1 MTRSPLLIALL
12 TVACFTGAEAATPA
26 APATLTATAAAAPE
40 VSFDGLQR
48 RESKT
53 FTDLWVRKY
62 FDVRSYTK
70 VIFAPP
76 HIEYRPVMKGDTS
89 GQKAF
94 SLTKRQKDSLNEIV
108 TAAFKEELAKSQH
121 FKLTDEPGLDVLT
134 IRGDLVDV
142 VSFIPPA
149 QNGKGDLL
157 SIPDIGEAN
166 LVMELYD
173 SSSDAIM
180 VRASEHVAAK
190 HTAGAPPTTAAD
202 AVKATAMQ
210 WATILRERLD
220 AAASI
225 PLNP

>member
-1 MTRSPLLIALL
+1 MTRSPLLIVLL
-12 TVACFTGAEAATPA
+12 AAACLTGAEAATPA
-26 APATLTATAAAAPE
+26 APTSMSATATAAPE
-40 VSFDGLQR
+40 VSFDGLTR

-53 FTDLWVRKY
+53 FSDLWVRKY
-62 FDVRSYTK
+62 FDVRSYNK

-76 HIEYRPVMKGDTS
+76 HIEYRPVMKGDAS
-89 GQKAF
+89 ASKA
-94 SLTKRQKDSLNEIV
+94 SPLTKRQKESLNEIV
-108 TAAFKEELAKSQH
+108 TTAFKEELSKSKY

-142 VSFIPPA
+142 VSFVPA
-149 QNGKGDLL
+149 NASGKNDPLTV
-157 SIPDIGEAN
+157 PEVGEAN
-166 LVMELYD
+166 LVLELYD

-180 VRASEHVAAK
+180 VRASEHVVAK
-190 HTAGAPPTTAAD
+190 HEADTKTAAD
-202 AVKATAMQ
+202 AVKATATQ

>member
-12 TVACFTGAEAATPA
+12 AVAACCTGAEAATPA
-26 APATLTATAAAAPE
+26 APSSLTATTAAAPE

-48 RESKT
+48 RESKV

-62 FDVRSYTK
+62 FDVRSYNK
-70 VIFAPP
+70 IIFAPP
-76 HIEYRPVMKGDTS
+76 HIEYRPVLKGDAS
-89 GQKAF
+89 AQQA
-94 SLTKRQKDSLNEIV
+94 SPLTKRQKESLNEIV
-108 TAAFKEELAKSQH
+108 TAAFKEELAKSKY

-134 IRGDLVDV
+134 IRGNLVDV
-142 VSFIPPA
+142 VSFVPA
-149 QNGKGDLL
+149 NASGKNDPLTV
-157 SIPDIGEAN
+157 PEVGEAN
-166 LVMELYD
+166 LVLELYD

-180 VRASEHVAAK
+180 VRATEHVVAK
-190 HTAGAPPTTAAD
+190 HEPDTKTAAD
-202 AVKATAMQ
+202 AVKATALQ